1 VKIRVIRGLF
11 KHQAALDCGALAN
24 TKCAKKQGMNCIS
37 VQSGNGYKGQIVAF
51 ASSSFLKRMRDN
63 FS

>member
-1 VKIRVIRGLF
+1 MASAGYLGLYG
-11 KHQAALDCGALAN
+11 KYQLR
-24 TKCAKKQGMNCIS
+24 KKQGMNCIS